1 MKKCA
6 PISKGAGKRKATLK
20 AKEKLRLTVEGEVS
34 TTDDDDDDDD
44 EDDDGIG
51 GVRGGIHIVHVDNI
65 VGGGVSGMCENILS
79 RYNFFW
85 LCVGQ
90 INPSTYSIFVNI
102 GWP

>member
-44 EDDDGIG
+44 DDDGIG

-65 VGGGVSGMCENILS
+65 VGGGVSGMCEKFIS
-79 RYNFFW
+79 RS
-85 LCVGQ
+85 Q
-90 INPSTYSIFVNI
+90 ISCPNQDFQNPLPRLISV
-102 GWP
+102 